1 MSDEDL
7 AKYEF
12 KHALDQL
19 QAIKGRGTE
28 MISLYI
34 PPKKV
39 ISDVMNYLRNE
50 AAQSENIKSR
60 VTRSNVTSAIESLM
74 SHVRLYKTPPENGV
88 VIFVG
93 SKPVP
98 GGQTQLVVF
107 TVVPPEPVP
116 TFYYK
121 CDHEFFL
128 EPLLNMLKEKE
139 TFGLIVID
147 KNEATIGFLR
157 GKHIEPYKTF
167 ESLVPGKTR
176 RGGQSSARYA
186 RLRDIAL
193 HEFFVKVGDAMNAA
207 FLAETEMKGV
217 LIGSPARIT
226 SSKFLE
232 GDYIH
237 HELRKIIIDQF
248 DVGYTDD
255 FGLREL
261 VENAAERLGEIALN
275 KERKIV
281 DRFKGELVKP
291 DAGLASY
298 GTVKVLRDLVIG
310 AVEVLLVSDGLNKQL
325 VKYKC
330 KTCNNIWYNALEVP
344 QPAKCPD
351 DQGEGEVLGTT
362 ELVKGLS
369 ELVKG
374 YGTTMEIISAESDQ
388 GSQLLK
394 AFGGMAAI
402 LRYKTRH

>member
-7 AKYEF
+7 ARYEF
-12 KHALDQL
+12 KHAIDKL

-50 AAQSENIKSR
+50 ASQSQNIKSR

-74 SHVRLYKTPPENGV
+74 SHVKLYKAPPENGV

-93 SKPVP
+93 SEPCP
-98 GGQTQLVVF
+98 GGQTKLVVF
-107 TVVPPEPVP
+107 TVVPPEPLP

-139 TFGLIVID
+139 TFGLLVID

-193 HEFFVKVGDAMNAA
+193 HEFFCKVGDALNAA
-207 FLAETEMKGV
+207 FLAEPALKGV
-217 LIGSPARIT
+217 IIGSPARIT
-226 SSKFLE
+226 SSKFCE

-237 HELRKIIIDQF
+237 HEIKKILIDQF

-255 FGLREL
+255 FGLKEL

-281 DRFKGELVKP
+281 DRFMGELIKP
-291 DAGLASY
+291 EAGMASY
-298 GTVKVLRDLVIG
+298 GTVAVLRDLIVG

-325 VKYKC
+325 VQYKC
-330 KTCNNIWYNALEVP
+330 KVCANVWYNALETP
-344 QPAKCPD
+344 GPGKCPE
-351 DQGEGEVLGTT
+351 DQGEGEIIETK
-362 ELVKGLS
+362 ELIHGLS
-369 ELVKG
+369 ELVRS
-374 YGTTMEIISAESDQ
+374 YNTTMEIISAESDQ
-388 GSQLLK
+388 GSRLLK
-394 AFGGMAAI
+394 AFGGLAAI
-402 LRYKTRH
+402 LRYRPRG